1 VAANLL
7 FDDETLPL
15 DRHQGDPVAPATPS
29 QAAKRKKTERLSAEG
44 LPIHSFHTLM
54 AELATRCRHLCRL
67 TAAPDSPLI
76 TRETEPTPLQ
86 SRALELLRM
95 LPVTGS

>member
-1 VAANLL
+1 MLNADIAGTTVQVTPAAVRLRKRGL
-7 FDDETLPL
+7 KPGA
-15 DRHQGDPVAPATPS
+15 R
-29 QAAKRKKTERLSAEG
+29 AKRKKTERLSAEG

-54 AELATRCRHLCRL
+54 AELATRCRHRCRL

-95 LPVTGS
+95 FPVTGS